1 MAKLTASTY
10 TMRCKATCL
19 EAGSNIFP
27 APTAGT
33 GYSLSIRYQCSF
45 LSGGDEDQMAGFC
58 IHVVPPSPSM
68 RQQKETKQLKRSWLK
83 LKRRTC
89 YSHMWE
95 LKDFGTFLGLFSLM
109 EHAPRHVTVRCL
121 GLTNSGCWFTLPVW
135 RHICL

>member
-1 MAKLTASTY
+1 
-10 TMRCKATCL
+10 
-19 EAGSNIFP
+19 
-27 APTAGT
+27 
-33 GYSLSIRYQCSF
+33 
-45 LSGGDEDQMAGFC
+45 MAGFC

-68 RQQKETKQLKRSWLK
+68 RQQKETKQWKRSWLK

-135 RHICL
+135 RQTCLSVRARCSGVTKLTKAGSSRERKQADSWMFVRHTDFMDGLKHSPMFVL